1 LLLLLVLL
9 IAVDRKPI
17 RRTPRVHT
25 YRVRQPTA
33 VEDNNDGEKKRNV
46 VVVVAAAAVDL
57 PERMMDP
64 DVATIPRPRSI
75 PVCFSLVEIFV
86 GCCIP
91 GRGDPNNR
99 CLCLTT
105 TNAANRSLHHLR
117 SHSCCVVVVVAV
129 VVAGDWYSWNRKWRF
144 FFLLLVLDAFR
155 SVARWNPPADTPVR
169 TEPADRPVAKGL
181 RDRPERLR

>member
-1 LLLLLVLL
+1 MLLLLLLL
-9 IAVDRKPI
+9 LFF
-17 RRTPRVHT
+17 
-25 YRVRQPTA
+25 
-33 VEDNNDGEKKRNV
+33 V
-46 VVVVAAAAVDL
+46 VVFVAAVDL
-57 PERMMDP
+57 PERTTDP
-64 DVATIPRPRSI
+64 DVATIPCPRSI

-117 SHSCCVVVVVAV
+117 SQSRCVVVAAVVVVVVVVA
-129 VVAGDWYSWNRKWRF
+129 GGWYCWYWYSWNRKWRF